1 MSALN
6 SHMIKSKGFTLIEL
20 LVVISII
27 GILIGLS
34 IFGLEGAR
42 RSSRDA
48 KRKADLELIRSGL
61 EIYRSDC
68 GIYPAPPLPWGGSLV
83 GNDSL
88 TSCSSNNSYIS
99 SVPKDPL
106 DPVSTYSYANP
117 NSTSYFLCA
126 SLEQA
131 PSPAANPDDLSQCAS
146 CTTACNYVVKN
157 P

>member
-1 MSALN
+1 MRNKLILN
-6 SHMIKSKGFTLIEL
+6 KGFTLIEL

-61 EIYRSDC
+61 EIYKSDC
-68 GIYPAPPLPWGGSLV
+68 NVYPTSLSFGNSLSGS
-83 GNDSL
+83 GNP
-88 TSCSSNNSYIS
+88 TSCSLTNSYIS
-99 SVPKDPL
+99 SIPL
-106 DPVSTYSYANP
+106 DPLSPASQYSYANP
-117 NSTSYFLCA
+117 TTSTYYLCA

-131 PSPAANPDDLSQCAS
+131 PKPAANPTDLANCAS
-146 CTTACNYVVKN
+146 CATACNYVVKN